1 LSGDSSSALP
11 NEHIDQRDDAANDVD
26 LQILTCEIQSAEI
39 PFFALH
45 SGSTTGSSSS
55 QQNFDDPASTG
66 VNDCQVPQN
75 TRHPTSKLWAP
86 DDATSQL
93 NKSFTV
99 PFQTS
104 VPPTDRSTTMKPAKP
119 PHPFRNYSS
128 SLPEIQQHSIMPD
141 HAHKALQDVIG
152 YRKRKPPG
160 FPDLED
166 GMVLSKLAERLRHII
181 VLTRNPGPASSTR
194 HVPRS
199 HGTII

>member
-1 LSGDSSSALP
+1 LSGDSSSAFP
-11 NEHIDQRDDAANDVD
+11 NGHSDQRDDAANDVD
-26 LQILTCEIQSAEI
+26 LQILTCETQSAEI

-55 QQNFDDPASTG
+55 QQNFDDPASTSM
-66 VNDCQVPQN
+66 NDWQVPQN

-104 VPPTDRSTTMKPAKP
+104 VPPTDQSTTMKPAKP

-141 HAHKALQDVIG
+141 QAHKALQDVIR

-160 FPDLED
+160 FLDLED
-166 GMVLSKLAERLRHII
+166 GMVLSKLAERLRYF
-181 VLTRNPGPASSTR
+181 RE
-194 HVPRS
+194 
-199 HGTII
+199 